1 MRTKTL
7 AASIDRS
14 AFLSV
19 LAGATLGATLGATS
33 KASANNVGLAA
44 LVERELARL
53 PKPHGAAVV
62 ISQSGKRVATVS
74 VNSTHVFLAGSAF
87 KIFVLT
93 EFLRKVEQGKL
104 SLGQSLS
111 IDESVLVP
119 GSPALF
125 PDGKNITLRGAIP
138 ARIAA
143 KLMIDYSDDTATDML
158 LKLVGP
164 NDVRSLIRE
173 AGLSSVKIPDS
184 IKRFFAYSSG
194 YPANFNPPLTLFT
207 KGKEVPGVV
216 QGPPRDTLNDV
227 ETTCGSLDD
236 YLTFYQRVSAGS
248 FFTKSTTLTLWR
260 SLSLSTLNSRIVPL
274 GSVAYTKG
282 GSVDGN
288 GATSAEFAAG
298 RMYTGPEHVVDYAIA
313 TNWQTKQTD
322 SEIEPTFVD
331 VCATILQTAASA

>member
-1 MRTKTL
+1 MITRAL
-7 AASIDRS
+7 ATSIDRS
-14 AFLSV
+14 VFLSV
-19 LAGATLGATLGATS
+19 LAGATLGTTS
-33 KASANNVGLAA
+33 KASAANAGLVA

-62 ISQSGKRVATVS
+62 ISHSGERMTAVR
-74 VNSTHVFLAGSAF
+74 VNSSHVFLAGSAF

-93 EFLRKVEQGKL
+93 EFLRKVEKGEL
-104 SLGQSLS
+104 SLGQPVS

-125 PDGKNITLRGAIP
+125 PDGKNITLRGSIP

-143 KLMIDYSDDTATDML
+143 QLMIDYSDDTATDML

-194 YPANFNPPLTLFT
+194 YPANFDPPLTLFT
-207 KGKEVPGVV
+207 EGKEVPGVA

-236 YLTFYQRVSAGS
+236 YLSFYQRVAVGS
-248 FFTKSTTLTLWR
+248 FFTKATTLTLWR
-260 SLSLSTLNSRIVPL
+260 SLSLSTLNGRIVPL

-313 TNWQTKQTD
+313 TNWRTKQTD
-322 SEIEPTFVD
+322 SKIEPTFVD
-331 VCATILQTAASA
+331 VCASILKAAAPA